1 MLVFPREFFLIC
13 ICSVYALAFASIRT
27 QVRGLYGENGI
38 EPVDVYLRSVKL
50 NYAPESHDASTF
62 AWIPAWRTA
71 GPLTLLWIFYLS
83 IVKCGQTFMQFQWDS
98 FLLEVGVLAL
108 LLAPWWHRSNTDEIF
123 ETPAAAV
130 WTLRFLF
137 FKFMLMSGAVKIQSR
152 CPTWLELTALD
163 FHFATQSLP
172 LPLSWYAL
180 QAPPI
185 INRLAVA
192 VTLLIEGPWTLF
204 LIAPH
209 PTLRRIGAIQQIA
222 LQISILL
229 TGNYNFFNLLTII
242 LAAALLDSDSGAT
255 DCDIDP
261 TSSQRVSWISRVESA
276 WHTFQTHRLVMKASA
291 ASVWVFT
298 SSVVTL
304 SVLDQSFQQSL
315 PSFVISTYYS
325 TEKYRI
331 TSAYGLFRTMTGV
344 GTVQL
349 GNGQHVSVV
358 ARPEII
364 LEGTKDGGLTW
375 KAYHFKY
382 KPDDRSVA
390 RTPRGQTPGSS
401 HDVKRLLDTIRDPFP
416 DSPPHAIR
424 AQLYYYDFTRL
435 NTSWNQALPTAKILD
450 NSSDPQWWTRTFV
463 RKYLPALERENP
475 SLTAFVEH
483 HWPSSVSKLSP
494 ETSEVSASELRQWIN
509 QVLEW
514 LCSEPWSPV
523 GLAELRESRKCH
535 HCGQSGHLRRDCP
548 DDSGPSEDK
557 CYQCGETGH
566 WARNCPGAKA

>member
-1 MLVFPREFFLIC
+1 MKGMLACAVCFCVYTWLEVFEMT
-13 ICSVYALAFASIRT
+13 T
-27 QVRGLYGENGI
+27 QDDKRRN
-38 EPVDVYLRSVKL
+38 
-50 NYAPESHDASTF
+50 
-62 AWIPAWRTA
+62 
-71 GPLTLLWIFYLS
+71 
-83 IVKCGQTFMQFQWDS
+83 S
-98 FLLEVGVLAL
+98 FLEL
-108 LLAPWWHRSNTDEIF
+108 LLATRIR
-123 ETPAAAV
+123 
-130 WTLRFLF
+130 LL
-137 FKFMLMSGAVKIQSR
+137 
-152 CPTWLELTALD
+152 PTVE
-163 FHFATQSLP
+163 ATQAWLTLILP
-172 LPLSWYAL
+172 RCTVFSAVLVVFSSCWQVLRSFAHSG
-180 QAPPI
+180 QSSTARK
-185 INRLAVA
+185 RLV
-192 VTLLIEGPWTLF
+192 LRLIY
-204 LIAPH
+204 
-209 PTLRRIGAIQQIA
+209 
-222 LQISILL
+222 LL
-229 TGNYNFFNLLTII
+229 T
-242 LAAALLDSDSGAT
+242 
-255 DCDIDP
+255 
-261 TSSQRVSWISRVESA
+261 
-276 WHTFQTHRLVMKASA
+276 ASA

-382 KPDDRSVA
+382 KPDDVGSAPRLVAPFHPRLDWQMWFAALGDYHSAPWLVHLVA
-390 RTPRGQTPGSS
+390 RLLEGS
-401 HDVKRLLDTIRDPFP
+401 HDVKGLLDTTRDPFP
-416 DSPPHAIR
+416 DSPPPAIR

-463 RKYLPALERENP
+463 REYLPALERENP

-494 ETSEVSASELRQWIN
+494 ETSEVSTSELRQWINQVLEWIN

-523 GLAELRESRKCH
+523 GLAVGFVLA
-535 HCGQSGHLRRDCP
+535 QSGVAACWMLRRAMLT
-548 DDSGPSEDK
+548 K
-557 CYQCGETGH
+557 LKLH
-566 WARNCPGAKA
+566 